1 MTGEFRLLR
10 AGSKNTVWE
19 LLSLKIFALIV
30 FITMYVLMTR
40 FLHRRVWI
48 VLAAAVLFLVTG
60 VLPWKEIPAAINWN
74 VLLMIGGTMLLVD
87 FFIASKMPNRIA
99 EILLDK
105 AGNVMWVTIFMSLF
119 SGAVSAFIDNV
130 ATVLMVA
137 PVGLAICKK
146 LKISPVPMIL
156 AIAVS
161 SNLQGAATL
170 VGDTTSIM
178 LGAYARMDF
187 TDFFWMEGRPG
198 MFFAVELG
206 ALATVPIMMILF
218 RKDKEPVASEN
229 RTEVKDP
236 VPSILL
242 IGVVVALIIASFF
255 KNKPDITN
263 GLICC
268 LFAAAAVIH
277 NLILTKDSR
286 QTKHAARSVDFETL
300 VLLAALFIVIAGI
313 SQVGVIDDIASL
325 IANAGGGNLFLLY
338 TIIVWV
344 SVAFSAFI
352 DNIPYV
358 ATMLPVL
365 AGITAKLQIE
375 PYVLY
380 FGLLCGAT
388 LGGNLTPV
396 GASANI
402 TAVGMLKKNGYSV
415 GFKDFMRI
423 GVPFTLAAV
432 IVGYLFIWIFW
443 H

>member
-1 MTGEFRLLR
+1 M
-10 AGSKNTVWE
+10 
-19 LLSLKIFALIV
+19 KIFALIV
-30 FITMYVLMTR
+30 FIAMYVLMTR
-40 FLHRRVWI
+40 FLNKRVWI
-48 VLAAAVLFLVTG
+48 VLGVAILYLITG
-60 VLPWKEIPAAINWN
+60 VMPWREIPTAINWN
-74 VLLMIGGTMLLVD
+74 VLLMIGGTMILVD

-99 EILLDK
+99 DILLDK
-105 AGNVMWVTIFMSLF
+105 AKNVMWVTIFMSLF
-119 SGAVSAFIDNV
+119 SGAISAFIDNV

-137 PVGLAICKK
+137 PVGLAICRK
-146 LKISPVPMIL
+146 LKISPVPMVL
-156 AIAVS
+156 CIAVS

-178 LGAYARMDF
+178 LGAYAGMDF
-187 TDFFWMEGRPG
+187 TDFFWMNGHPG

-218 RKDKEPVASEN
+218 RNDREPVSSDT
-229 RTEVKDP
+229 RTEVTDK
-236 VPSILL
+236 VPSVLL

-255 KNKPDITN
+255 KGKPEITN

-268 LFAAAAVIH
+268 IFAGIAILHDLIRTHSGAQAAHAV
-277 NLILTKDSR
+277 K
-286 QTKHAARSVDFETL
+286 SVDYETL
-300 VLLAALFIVIAGI
+300 GLLASLFIVIGGI
-313 SQVGVIDDIASL
+313 TQVGLIDDIADL
-325 IANAGGGNLFLLY
+325 IANAGGGNIFLLY

-344 SVAFSAFI
+344 SVLFSAFI

-365 AGITAKLQIE
+365 AGITARLQIE

-402 TAVGMLKKNGYSV
+402 TAVGMLKKEGHEVSF
-415 GFKDFMRI
+415 GDFMKI

-432 IVGYLFIWIFW
+432 IVGYVFIWAFW

>member
-1 MTGEFRLLR
+1 MKL
-10 AGSKNTVWE
+10 
-19 LLSLKIFALIV
+19 FALIT
-30 FITMYVLMTR
+30 FIAMYILMTR
-40 FLHRRVWI
+40 FLNRRVWI
-48 VLAAAVLFLVTG
+48 VLAAAVLFLITG
-60 VLPWKEIPAAINWN
+60 VMPWREIPSAINWN

-146 LKISPVPMIL
+146 LKLSPVPMIL

-178 LGAYARMDF
+178 LGAYAKMDF
-187 TDFFWMEGRPG
+187 TDFFWMRGHPG

-218 RKDKEPVASEN
+218 RKDKEPVSAEN
-229 RTEVKDP
+229 KTEVED
-236 VPSILL
+236 VLPSILL
-242 IGVVVALIIASFF
+242 VGVVVALIIASFF
-255 KNKPDITN
+255 KNKPDVTN
-263 GLICC
+263 GVICC

-277 NLILTKDSR
+277 NLIRSHSSN
-286 QTKHAARSVDFETL
+286 QAKHALKSVDYETL

-313 SQVGVIDDIASL
+313 TEVGLIDDIATL
-325 IANAGGGNLFLLY
+325 IAGAGSSNLFLLY

-344 SVAFSAFI
+344 SVLFSAFI

-402 TAVGMLKKNGYSV
+402 TAVGMLKKNGYEV
-415 GFKDFMRI
+415 EFKDFMRI
-423 GVPFTLAAV
+423 GAPFTLAAV
-432 IVGYLFIWIFW
+432 VVGYVFIWFVW
-443 H
+443 R